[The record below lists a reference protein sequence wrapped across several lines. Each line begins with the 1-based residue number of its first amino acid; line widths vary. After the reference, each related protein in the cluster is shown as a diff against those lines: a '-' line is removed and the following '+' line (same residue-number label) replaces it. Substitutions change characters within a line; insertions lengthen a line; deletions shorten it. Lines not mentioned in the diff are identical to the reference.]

1 MLNETKY
8 RVPKQTPP
16 ENKILWIINGLEQKV
31 KKLERIN
38 KELLEAC
45 KEALKDFELLK
56 EYIPRHRNTITQ
68 LKQTIAK
75 AEEAT

>member
-45 KEALKDFELLK
+45 KEAKKTLAKLSMEGKYADG
-56 EYIPRHRNTITQ
+56 YIYLIQ
-68 LKQTIAK
+68 AIAK
-75 AEEAT
+75 AEEK